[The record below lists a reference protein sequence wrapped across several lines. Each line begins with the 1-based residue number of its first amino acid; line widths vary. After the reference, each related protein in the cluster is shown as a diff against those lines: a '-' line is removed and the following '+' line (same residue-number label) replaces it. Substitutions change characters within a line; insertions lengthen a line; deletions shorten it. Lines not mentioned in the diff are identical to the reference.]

1 MVDEEVRHRA
11 RGRAAGLKAAREA
24 FYVGDIAQMIL
35 QFHRDEGGLLS
46 AEDLSSFA
54 IAMEDPIRIRH
65 GDYEVYGC
73 GPWCQGGVL
82 LQALR
87 ILEGFDLESLGH
99 NSPRYIHTVA
109 EALKLAFADRHHYYG
124 DPRFVDVPMREL
136 LSEEYAQARRAL
148 VRADRAWP
156 EMPPPGD
163 PRKGLG
169 TLRSAARYD
178 SATFQTSGGPADTS
192 YVCVVDSQGNVFS
205 ATPSDDSHDMPVV
218 PGTGLC
224 PSSRG
229 SQSWTDERHPACVAP
244 GKRPRITPNPALVFK
259 NGRPYMPIGTPGGDV
274 QPQAMLQV
282 LLNIGIFRMDP
293 QAAVEAPRFASYSF
307 PDSFEP
313 HPYYPGR
320 LNLEARMEGR
330 TGDAL
335 TALGHSV
342 EWWPKRDWRAGG
354 VCLIVIDPAS
364 GVLQG
369 AADSRRPCYA
379 LGW

>member
-1 MVDEEVRHRA
+1 
-11 RGRAAGLKAAREA
+11 
-24 FYVGDIAQMIL
+24 
-35 QFHRDEGGLLS
+35 
-46 AEDLSSFA
+46 
-54 IAMEDPIRIRH
+54 
-65 GDYEVYGC
+65 
-73 GPWCQGGVL
+73 
-82 LQALR
+82 
-87 ILEGFDLESLGH
+87 
-99 NSPRYIHTVA
+99 
-109 EALKLAFADRHHYYG
+109 
-124 DPRFVDVPMREL
+124 
-136 LSEEYAQARRAL
+136 
-148 VRADRAWP
+148 
-156 EMPPPGD
+156 
-163 PRKGLG
+163 
-169 TLRSAARYD
+169 
-178 SATFQTSGGPADTS
+178 
-192 YVCVVDSQGNVFS
+192 
-205 ATPSDDSHDMPVV
+205 
-218 PGTGLC
+218 
-224 PSSRG
+224 
-229 SQSWTDERHPACVAP
+229 
-244 GKRPRITPNPALVFK
+244 
-259 NGRPYMPIGTPGGDV
+259 MPIGTPGGDV